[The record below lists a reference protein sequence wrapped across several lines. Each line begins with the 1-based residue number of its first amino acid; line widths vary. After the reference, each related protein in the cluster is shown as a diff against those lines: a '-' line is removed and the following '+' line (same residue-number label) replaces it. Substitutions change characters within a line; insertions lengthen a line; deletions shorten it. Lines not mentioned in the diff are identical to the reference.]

1 MAKRA
6 ILEKTQDYLV
16 NTKTLAK
23 NANKLSMNGQRIVDN
38 LNTQFDQ
45 DR

>member
-6 ILEKTQDYLV
+6 ILEKTQDYLF

-23 NANKLSMNGQRIVDN
+23 NINKLSANGQRIVNN

-45 DR
+45 D